1 VAGVTPL
8 SSQSLFPVLCSCHTE
23 CFFLPACLLYADLL
37 GIKVVGNIR
46 ARRQK
51 LYYIL
56 DNDRASNLKYT
67 PVENMSAAAERESNG
82 DGKKSEKGKKK
93 KK

>member
-1 VAGVTPL
+1 M
-8 SSQSLFPVLCSCHTE
+8 
-23 CFFLPACLLYADLL
+23 
-37 GIKVVGNIR
+37 GNIR